1 MKIIGFIG
9 AYDKTDLLLNIAKV
23 LITMNNRVLLV
34 DSTINQKAKYVVP
47 AINPTVSYITSFEDI
62 DVAVGF
68 EDYFGIKEYLG
79 MPAHADMGY
88 DYAFIDIDDAQK
100 LDSFQIDPED
110 VNYFIT
116 SFDLYSLKK
125 GLEILSTLR
134 DKLKLTKVLFTR
146 EALQEEDDYLNFLS
160 MGYKIEWDD
169 DIVYFPLEVGDQSV
183 TIENQRVSKIKYKR
197 LSAQYRDNLLY
208 MLEQIVGDKEYST
221 VKKVYKQLERGF

>member
-1 MKIIGFIG
+1 
-9 AYDKTDLLLNIAKV
+9 
-23 LITMNNRVLLV
+23 
-34 DSTINQKAKYVVP
+34 
-47 AINPTVSYITSFEDI
+47 
-62 DVAVGF
+62 
-68 EDYFGIKEYLG
+68 

-146 EALQEEDDYLNFLS
+146 EAFA
-160 MGYKIEWDD
+160 
-169 DIVYFPLEVGDQSV
+169 
-183 TIENQRVSKIKYKR
+183 R
-197 LSAQYRDNLLY
+197 
-208 MLEQIVGDKEYST
+208 
-221 VKKVYKQLERGF
+221 RG